1 MLDSFHYRCAT
12 IQSWLIGQ
20 QVGKLEKRAQK
31 DEVIKKTPIKSQ
43 MVKNVKTGRREYT
56 GMSATIT
63 EIWK

>member
-1 MLDSFHYRCAT
+1 MIHPLPLCDYSELAHRAA
-12 IQSWLIGQ
+12 S
-20 QVGKLEKRAQK
+20 GKTRKRAQK
-31 DEVIKKTPIKSQ
+31 DEVIKKTAIKSQ